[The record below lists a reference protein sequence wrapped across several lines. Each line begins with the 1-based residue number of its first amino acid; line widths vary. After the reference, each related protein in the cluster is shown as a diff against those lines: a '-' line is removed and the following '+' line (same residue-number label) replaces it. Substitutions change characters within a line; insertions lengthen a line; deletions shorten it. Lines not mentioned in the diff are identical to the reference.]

1 MPIHGCAH
9 AFEELAST
17 VLPRH
22 MSRMFAAM
30 TEPKRMADFAQP
42 GIGTKSLL
50 KQFDLERDFPGCYVL
65 LDSRL
70 PIYVGISR
78 GVIGRLRQHVRGRTH
93 YDASLAYR
101 MAVAR
106 YSGPCL
112 KRWTREEAMQDEM
125 FRMSFK
131 DAQSDLQSLEVAS
144 IQIENP
150 LERYVFEP
158 YCAMKLDTHQWNSFE
173 TH

>member
-30 TEPKRMADFAQP
+30 AEPKRMADFAQP

-50 KQFDLERDFPGCYVL
+50 KQFGLQRDFPGCYAL
-65 LDSRL
+65 LDDSL
-70 PIYVGISR
+70 PIYVGVSR
-78 GVIGRLRQHVRGRTH
+78 GVIGRLRQHAYGSTH
-93 YDASLAYR
+93 FDASLAYR
-101 MAVAR
+101 IAFTRHPDRAIET
-106 YSGPCL
+106 
-112 KRWTREEAMQDEM
+112 WTRDMVM
-125 FRMSFK
+125 KNKHFRTSFAQ
-131 DAQSDLQSLEVAS
+131 AQSYLRSLRVAA
-144 IQIENP
+144 IEIENA